1 MNIVEISIAIVN
13 FLLGFLVFYLT
24 AYSKTKGKNKALK
37 EDISKLEDEKQK
49 IIAKY
54 QAETESIKKQHTLD
68 IEKRKFQYED
78 KRIQFQKYFSI
89 LDQFH
94 AKSNKIF
101 TERLAP
107 LMNEFMA
114 SSSATDDESNKAFNS
129 GIQSLFNE
137 LYEEQIKIS
146 SETNSIR
153 LISSPE
159 IDELLVK
166 LESAIKASTDD
177 ASNMLKFM
185 ATPEFMSDQTL
196 LSPHQQKAEKSGASV
211 LEYHKELRNRMKYE
225 LNEI

>member
-89 LDQFH
+89 LDQ
-94 AKSNKIF
+94 
-101 TERLAP
+101 
-107 LMNEFMA
+107 
-114 SSSATDDESNKAFNS
+114 
-129 GIQSLFNE
+129 
-137 LYEEQIKIS
+137 
-146 SETNSIR
+146 
-153 LISSPE
+153 
-159 IDELLVK
+159 
-166 LESAIKASTDD
+166 
-177 ASNMLKFM
+177 
-185 ATPEFMSDQTL
+185 
-196 LSPHQQKAEKSGASV
+196 
-211 LEYHKELRNRMKYE
+211 
-225 LNEI
+225 